1 MMTEVASDLIDK
13 LDQYGAP
20 IFHEIDGV
28 RYWGQQGQAEA
39 VGARLEEMT
48 WTDLEIQQAT
58 AEAMRRR
65 AHVEELQEEAKALEV
80 EDRGYEME

>member
-1 MMTEVASDLIDK
+1 MMADTAGDLIQR

-20 IFHEIDGV
+20 IFHEIDGI
-28 RYWGQQGQAEA
+28 RYWGQAGQAEA
-39 VGARLEEMT
+39 IGVQLEEMN
-48 WTDLEIQQAT
+48 WSEDQIKNAT

-80 EDRGYEME
+80 EDNSHAME